1 MVQIEEMK
9 KKKTGYQVGHLY
21 FFQKK
26 DTFRKV
32 NEIKSP
38 HKTTGIRLAGLCE
51 ARKSMN
57 RQEKPTV
64 FRLTKEHPPPP
75 GENYPFI
82 KQTTQSYQKHRP
94 ISGHSKS
101 NIIQIPSIKI
111 KLCCTIH

>member
-38 HKTTGIRLAGLCE
+38 HKTTGIRLAGFCE

-57 RQEKPTV
+57 RQEKPAV
-64 FRLTKEHPPPP
+64 FRLTKEHSPPSRR
-75 GENYPFI
+75 
-82 KQTTQSYQKHRP
+82 KLP
-94 ISGHSKS
+94 IHKTNNS
-101 NIIQIPSIKI
+101 IIPK
-111 KLCCTIH
+111 T